1 MWKATMSQEFGLF
14 VAGKKCTYNFDRE
27 ISQSNVHFKA
37 QEVDGETLRLIMK
50 QNDEIIQDRPMID
63 FGISSFDSSDHA
75 TTMLVIH
82 IFSHTISITL
92 KYSNM
97 TKPIIQS
104 YIFLRNDFL

>member
-1 MWKATMSQEFGLF
+1 
-14 VAGKKCTYNFDRE
+14 
-27 ISQSNVHFKA
+27 
-37 QEVDGETLRLIMK
+37 
-50 QNDEIIQDRPMID
+50 MID

-97 TKPIIQS
+97 TKPII
-104 YIFLRNDFL
+104 